1 MAGIHSAPT
10 RRHRVVRRLVPL
22 VVALA
27 LFGALAVWAVHS
39 ADGRSGPDA
48 ATTVPTPSSTTVP
61 TPSTATVPPTTTTL
75 PPTTTTVDP
84 GALAQT
90 DALPSATSPQFL
102 AAMQALFAAIA
113 AGTPAAAHVA
123 YFPQSAY
130 LQLKD
135 IGDASGDYQTR
146 LLGEYDLDILAAT
159 AELGPG
165 AATASLTGVDVPMQ
179 YAHWVPPGTC
189 YNSVGY
195 YEVANSRM
203 VYTEAGVTR
212 SFGIASLISWRGE
225 WYVVHLGAVLR
236 PGSGGVVLDPETGV
250 GTSAPS
256 STC

>member
-10 RRHRVVRRLVPL
+10 RRDRVVRRLLPL
-22 VVALA
+22 VAASAAVVALV
-27 LFGALAVWAVHS
+27 VWAVLPGTGPSRPAS
-39 ADGRSGPDA
+39 AP
-48 ATTVPTPSSTTVP
+48 TTSARTST
-61 TPSTATVPPTTTTL
+61 TVPPTTTTL

-84 GALAQT
+84 GTLPQT

-102 AAMQALFAAIA
+102 AAMQALFGSIA
-113 AGTPAAAHVA
+113 AGTPATAQVA
-123 YFPQSAY
+123 FFPQSAY
-130 LQLKD
+130 LQVKD
-135 IGDASGDYQTR
+135 IADAASDYQTR
-146 LLGEYDLDILAAT
+146 LVGEYDLDILAAH
-159 AELGPG
+159 AEVGAG

-189 YNSVGY
+189 YNGVGY

-203 VYTEAGVTR
+203 VYSVAGVTR

-236 PGSGGVVLDPETGV
+236 SGSGGVVLDPATGV
-250 GTSAPS
+250 GSSAPS